1 MDHRHLPSSVVTP
14 VFATTTGFED
24 DEVAAK
30 GAHGGPD
37 KAILCYSTAHYP
49 KWREELALPMEPGG
63 LGENLA
69 VDGQDEST
77 VCIGD
82 TYRIGEADLQV
93 TQPRLPCST
102 LARRWNLSTLV
113 KIVRENKRSGWYV
126 RVLREGR
133 ISVGDPIE
141 RLARPHPEWTVART
155 AEVHYSRER
164 RNDEV
169 REILAIPELSIAWKE
184 NLAKKQSLTDFRPQF

>member
-1 MDHRHLPSSVVTP
+1 M
-14 VFATTTGFED
+14 
-24 DEVAAK
+24 
-30 GAHGGPD
+30 
-37 KAILCYSTAHYP
+37 
-49 KWREELALPMEPGG
+49 
-63 LGENLA
+63 
-69 VDGQDEST
+69 
-77 VCIGD
+77 
-82 TYRIGEADLQV
+82 
-93 TQPRLPCST
+93 
-102 LARRWNLSTLV
+102 

-169 REILAIPELSIAWKE
+169 REISRSPNS
-184 NLAKKQSLTDFRPQF
+184 QSLGKRTWQRSKVLPISGRNSELYPFK